1 MAKKKTESEIKR
13 KRIIIS
19 SVVILFIVLIIY
31 IISGLPSLEE
41 LENPKPIL
49 ASKVFSADG
58 ELIGQF
64 FIENRI
70 ETNIDSLPKHL
81 IEALIAT
88 EDKNFYDHWGVD
100 LGRFFKAMIKN
111 IITLSFT
118 EGEGAS
124 TITQQCAK
132 NLYNLKSGRENALDK
147 IVRKI
152 REWISAVQIE
162 KNFTKNEILEL
173 YLNVSYFGRGA
184 YGIESAAKIYFNK
197 KASEL
202 SLPESALLIALLKS
216 SEYYDPVKNYDNALR
231 RRNVVLNNMVVNG
244 YLTES
249 EYQKLKRLP
258 IHLATDRPSAIRTDA
273 PHFMEYIRLQ
283 LTPIVEKYG
292 YDLYRDGL
300 NIYTTLDMKM
310 QRIANRSAAKHI
322 SEYQELFNKNWN
334 WERNK
339 SLLSDLLDK
348 AIKNN
353 PAYRN
358 ATDITEKTK
367 IYNSLKSSQSF
378 IDSVKKEAV
387 KIEVGFVVIDPHNGH
402 IKALVGGT
410 NQEFGRGLNHVTGI
424 RRQPGSAFKP
434 FVYTTAIENGYFPAF
449 TLLNQRFDYN
459 GWSPEN
465 ADKEYTGYETLR
477 WGLAYSVN
485 VIAGRMTISDIA
497 PPTQVISIAKRMGI
511 KSKLDPFP
519 AIALGTMEVSP
530 LEITSAF
537 GTFANRG
544 VHVEPISI
552 LRIEDRNGILI
563 EEFSPQSVQA
573 ISPETASIMADMM
586 QDVVNYGTG
595 AGVRRY
601 FQYPAAGKTGT
612 TQKFSDAWFVGY
624 TPDLVA
630 GVWVGFDDHRVKFTN
645 WYGQGAKAALPIW
658 AMFMQSAYKELNL
671 PLRYFELA
679 EGVETATFCKE
690 TMRLGDARLATENC
704 PETYNDIVNSNNL
717 PATCEIHGG
726 GGRIIRENRSGESG
740 WSH

>member
-1 MAKKKTESEIKR
+1 MANKKSDKVSKR
-13 KRIIIS
+13 KKIILS
-19 SVVILFIVLIIY
+19 SIALVLVLFIIY
-31 IISGLPSLEE
+31 ILSGLPSLEE
-41 LENPKPIL
+41 LENPRPIL

-100 LGRFFKAMIKN
+100 LGRFFRAMIKN

-118 EGEGAS
+118 SGEGAS

-132 NLYNLKSGRENALDK
+132 NLYSLKAGRENAFDK
-147 IVRKI
+147 VVRKI

-162 KNFTKNEILEL
+162 KNFTKNEIIEL

-202 SLPESALLIALLKS
+202 TLPESALLIALLKS
-216 SEYYDPVKNYDNALR
+216 SEYYDPVRNYDNALR

-244 YLTES
+244 YLTET
-249 EYQKLKRLP
+249 EYNKLKQVP
-258 IHLATDRPSAIRTDA
+258 IQLATDRPSPIRTDA

-283 LTPIVEKYG
+283 MTPIAEKYG
-292 YDLYRDGL
+292 YDLFRDGL
-300 NIYTTLDMKM
+300 NIYTTLDMRM
-310 QRIANRSAAKHI
+310 QKLANRSAAKHLN
-322 SEYQELFNKNWN
+322 EYQELFNKNWN
-334 WERNK
+334 WDRNK
-339 SLLSDLLDK
+339 SLLADLLDR
-348 AIKNN
+348 AIKNTA
-353 PAYRN
+353 AYRN
-358 ATDITEKTK
+358 ANGTSEKTI
-367 IYNSLKSSQSF
+367 IYNSLKSNPEF
-378 IDSVKKEAV
+378 IDSVKKAAT
-387 KIEVGFVVIDPHNGH
+387 KIEVGFVVIEPQTGH
-402 IKALVGGT
+402 IKVLVGGS
-410 NQEFGRGLNHVTGI
+410 NFEFGRGLNHVTGI

-434 FVYTTAIENGYFPAF
+434 FIYTTAIENGYFPAY
-449 TLLNQRFDYN
+449 TLLNQKFDYN
-459 GWSPEN
+459 GWSPDN
-465 ADKEYTGYETLR
+465 ADKEYSGYETMR
-477 WGLAYSVN
+477 WALAYSVN
-485 VIAGRMTISDIA
+485 VIAGRMTISNIA
-497 PPTQVISIAKRMGI
+497 PPAQVISIAKRMGI
-511 KSKLDPFP
+511 NSKLDPFP

-537 GTFANRG
+537 GTIANKG

-573 ISPETASIMADMM
+573 ISPQTASIMADMM

-612 TQKFSDAWFVGY
+612 TQKFSDAWFVGF
-624 TPDLVA
+624 TPDLVG
-630 GVWVGFDDHRVKFTN
+630 GVWVGFDDHRIKFTN

-658 AMFMQSAYKELNL
+658 AIFMQAAYKELNL

-679 EGVETATFCKE
+679 DGVETATFCKE
-690 TMRLGDARLATENC
+690 TMKLGDTRLATPNC
-704 PETYNDIVNSNNL
+704 PETYTDIINSNNL
-717 PATCEIHGG
+717 PATCDIHGG
-726 GGRIIRENRSGESG
+726 GGRIIREKTTGESG
-740 WSH
+740 WNH

>member
-1 MAKKKTESEIKR
+1 MAKKKSEQETKR
-13 KRIIIS
+13 KRLIIASAAIIF
-19 SVVILFIVLIIY
+19 ILIFIY

-49 ASKVFSADG
+49 ASKVYSSDG

-147 IVRKI
+147 VVRKI

-162 KNFTKNEILEL
+162 RNFTKNEILEL

-202 SLPESALLIALLKS
+202 TLPEAALLIALLKS

-244 YLTES
+244 YLSES
-249 EYQKLKRLP
+249 DYQKLKRIP
-258 IHLATDRPSAIRTDA
+258 IHLATDRPSAIRTEA

-334 WERNK
+334 WDRNK

-348 AIKNN
+348 AIKNT

-358 ATDITEKTK
+358 ATDASEKTR
-367 IYNSLKSSQSF
+367 IYNSLKSSPTF
-378 IDSVKKEAV
+378 IDSIKKEAA
-387 KIEVGFVVIDPHNGH
+387 KIEVGFVVIDPHNGF

-424 RRQPGSAFKP
+424 RRQPGSSFKP
-434 FVYTTAIENGYFPAF
+434 FVYATAIENGYYPAY
-449 TLLNQRFDYN
+449 TLLNQKFDYN
-459 GWSPEN
+459 GWSPDN
-465 ADKEYTGYETLR
+465 ADNEYTGYETLR

-497 PPTQVISIAKRMGI
+497 PPSQVISIAKRMGI

-530 LEITSAF
+530 LEMTSAF
-537 GTFANRG
+537 GTFANNG
-544 VHVEPISI
+544 VHIEPISVI
-552 LRIEDRNGILI
+552 RIEDRNGILI

-573 ISPETASIMADMM
+573 ISPQTASIMADMM

-612 TQKFSDAWFVGY
+612 TQKFSDAWFVGF

-658 AMFMQSAYKELNL
+658 AMFMQAAYKELNL
-671 PLRYFELA
+671 PLRYFELSD
-679 EGVETATFCKE
+679 GVETATFCKE
-690 TMRLGDARLATENC
+690 TMKLGDTRLATENC
-704 PETYNDIVNSNNL
+704 PETYTDIINSNNL
-717 PATCEIHGG
+717 PASCEIHG